1 MVGEVGVGQ
10 REVEVVDV
18 ADCGRGVVDDGADGT
33 GTGAGPV
40 LRAPRMCK
48 AVGSTAARPY
58 SGRAAVDLWSP
69 LGAPGQWSLL
79 TAVFVVVRKAVSGAS
94 SRSPI
99 W

>member
-1 MVGEVGVGQ
+1 MP
-10 REVEVVDV
+10 
-18 ADCGRGVVDDGADGT
+18 A
-33 GTGAGPV
+33 
-40 LRAPRMCK
+40 K
-48 AVGSTAARPY
+48 ARKWSPPAEQVGSTAARPY
-58 SGRAAVDLWSP
+58 SGRAAVDLWSA